1 VYLPGD
7 EERGVP
13 WLLTNPI
20 FAGGAPASSP
30 ASFTPTVEWTI
41 NTTCAPGEGCGI
53 EKHDKSDGAMQAV
66 PGANGT
72 RFLLHY
78 ALRGAPEDSPW
89 VAMGVPAGKAI
100 ADFTRVAFRVR
111 TERPMRIWV
120 QLATT
125 LPDHNQQY
133 WRRSVYL
140 DDTLREISIPFETML
155 PLPASAPR
163 RAPLARIITIMFVVD
178 TLHTP
183 LGSSGN
189 IWFEGLR
196 YQR

>member
-1 VYLPGD
+1 
-7 EERGVP
+7 VP
-13 WLLTNPI
+13 WVLTNPI
-20 FAGGAPASSP
+20 FAGGAPVSATP
-30 ASFTPTVEWTI
+30 SFVPSREWVI
-41 NTTCAPGEGCGI
+41 NSECAPGDGCGI
-53 EKHDKSDGAMQAV
+53 EKHDKSEGGMEAVHDG
-66 PGANGT
+66 NST

-78 ALRGAPEDSPW
+78 ALLGAPEDSPW
-89 VAMGVPAGKAI
+89 VAMGVPAGKEI
-100 ADFTRVAFRVR
+100 ANFTRLAFRAR

-125 LPDHNQQY
+125 LPDQNQQY

-140 DDTLREISIPFETML
+140 DDTLREIVIPFEEML

-163 RAPLARIITIMFVVD
+163 VAPLARIITIMFVVD

-189 IWFEGLR
+189 IWIDDVR